1 MHRCETVRDFW
12 CCDLSIINLNKDPH
26 IRRNFSFL
34 CSGQSGSGKTE
45 ATKLIVHYLSSMYQA
60 INDNLRQ
67 VIYCSRHPL
76 LNVLLLY
83 IRIFF
88 GWPLCLI
95 TSHQIFFFVFDSL
108 PPPST
113 SQWRSFPS
121 WRVLEMPRPSS
132 TTTQAALASTSTS
145 TFSSESTEC
154 HTLVEILL
162 FRSLHVSS
170 CSLILSVV
178 LPDSGVVVGTSL
190 SKYLLEK
197 SRVVFQVSRLNKVC
211 VRTPK
216 T

>member
-1 MHRCETVRDFW
+1 M
-12 CCDLSIINLNKDPH
+12 
-26 IRRNFSFL
+26 

-45 ATKLIVHYLSSMYQA
+45 ATKLIVHYLSSVYQG

-88 GWPLCLI
+88 WTTPQ
-95 TSHQIFFFVFDSL
+95 SYYSSPKKFFVFDSL
-108 PPPST
+108 PPPLT
-113 SQWRSFPS
+113 SQWRSFPF

-145 TFSSESTEC
+145 IFSSESTEC
-154 HTLVEILL
+154 YTLVEILL

-170 CSLILSVV
+170 CSLVLHLILSVT

-211 VRTPK
+211 CVCALQRRRTLRK
-216 T
+216 TL